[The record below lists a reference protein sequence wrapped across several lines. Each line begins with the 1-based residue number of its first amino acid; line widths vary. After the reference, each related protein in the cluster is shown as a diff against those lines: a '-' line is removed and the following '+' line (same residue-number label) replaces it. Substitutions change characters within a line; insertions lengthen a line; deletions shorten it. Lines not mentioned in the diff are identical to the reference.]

1 MTEFW
6 NLIFS
11 QYQYYTTFDIVLE
24 AAATLFGL
32 VSVVFSMR
40 ENILVFP
47 TGLVNTSIYVY
58 ILYYAGLFGDM
69 WINIY
74 YVVMGIY
81 GWYIWTRKLD
91 DTHYLPIR
99 NSTRKEKLISAILL
113 VVTFIVVSYIL
124 ANHTTSTVPYIDAFT
139 TSIFFVAMWL
149 MAKKTIDNWVFWI
162 IGNAITVP
170 LYIYKGLTI
179 TSFQYLVFTALAV
192 AGYIKWKKN
201 LNKPRELLLR

>member
-99 NSTRKEKLISAILL
+99 NSTRREKIYS
-113 VVTFIVVSYIL
+113 
-124 ANHTTSTVPYIDAFT
+124 
-139 TSIFFVAMWL
+139 M
-149 MAKKTIDNWVFWI
+149 M
-162 IGNAITVP
+162 IT
-170 LYIYKGLTI
+170 LK
-179 TSFQYLVFTALAV
+179 Q
-192 AGYIKWKKN
+192 
-201 LNKPRELLLR
+201 